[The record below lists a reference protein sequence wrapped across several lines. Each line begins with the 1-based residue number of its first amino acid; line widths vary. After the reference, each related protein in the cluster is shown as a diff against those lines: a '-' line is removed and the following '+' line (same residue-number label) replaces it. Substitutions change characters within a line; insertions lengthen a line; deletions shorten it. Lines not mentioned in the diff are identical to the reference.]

1 MNNYV
6 LKSKVG
12 RFGNNLLQISN
23 AIAIAKKHQGKFT
36 LPSIMTDV
44 INPFVVDFSENKS
57 LPDVC
62 NNFWDLW
69 TGRQDVF
76 HGFKQIKAFDSL
88 DEIEEMRPQILQK
101 YVLPHVVSYK
111 KQDLSKYDV
120 ITHIRGGD
128 NHVKN
133 GSRRKD
139 VAGESV
145 QSPVSYFKKIIK
157 DNGYKSIDGV

>member
-1 MNNYV
+1 
-6 LKSKVG
+6 
-12 RFGNNLLQISN
+12 
-23 AIAIAKKHQGKFT
+23 
-36 LPSIMTDV
+36 MTDV

-101 YVLPHVVSYK
+101 YVLP
-111 KQDLSKYDV
+111 L
-120 ITHIRGGD
+120 RC
-128 NHVKN
+128 
-133 GSRRKD
+133 
-139 VAGESV
+139 
-145 QSPVSYFKKIIK
+145 FL
-157 DNGYKSIDGV
+157 